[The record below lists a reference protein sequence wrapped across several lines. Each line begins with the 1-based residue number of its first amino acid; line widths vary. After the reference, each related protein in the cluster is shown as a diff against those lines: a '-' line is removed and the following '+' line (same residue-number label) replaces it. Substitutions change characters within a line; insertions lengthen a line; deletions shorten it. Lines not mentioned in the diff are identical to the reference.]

1 MTHKQITFQL
11 KESYGRVRAYPISP
25 EAQLLVDLTGAKTLL
40 PQSISTIAGLGFE
53 CVDQQGQAI
62 NPSQLY

>member
-1 MTHKQITFQL
+1 MTYKQVTFQL

-40 PQSISTIAGLGFE
+40 PQSIPTMAGLGFE
-53 CVDQQGQAI
+53 CVDQQGLTI
-62 NPSQLY
+62 LPSQLY